1 MWALDSCHPHS
12 CLGSFLHL
20 RTSLGNAADR
30 EADRQGGRKMHLQHH
45 MSWEDKCKNIKI
57 SGLEA
62 RSQGPHRWP
71 STLAVMLLVSEKVEA
86 WTAADLEED

>member
-1 MWALDSCHPHS
+1 
-12 CLGSFLHL
+12 
-20 RTSLGNAADR
+20 
-30 EADRQGGRKMHLQHH
+30 MHLQHH